1 MPFRFLRRHD
11 NAIGLRVYPLLQ
23 LAYDTIHKEPAL
35 AGLRIRQALEE
46 IGRYR
51 LWTKH
56 GYPLR
61 EDDEPYHVHRQAHS
75 IYQRTSSLLHIE
87 TIDPFDDEMVRRTA
101 RLQLRRMHALAL
113 TLYPQRGVHFVPP
126 KALIEQDRQEGSDFE
141 GLQEEIDDLDDN
153 VSGEDEMFIQM
164 SDEEFEATKVTIT
177 QKINKNDSLAKW
189 ERTLLLFELDLAQ
202 VGWDLRKRQY
212 EDNISKDG
220 QRRIK
225 TLLASGRRQA
235 LPTIY
240 EYYRRRQESALNDF
254 FFERAYEESKS
265 LLEQFSAKENS
276 LSEINLTSLRN
287 PLRGRVLSTFGRIVA
302 IHAHSYEAV
311 GELDRARQLFSQAE
325 RELVDPEDRA
335 QQQLFIV
342 HTLLEKKRI
351 DPTSD
356 IDTEIDAHIDG
367 LDKHIERFIDG
378 TPTQDIVRIDLRI
391 VCRLKIA
398 MLRGEK
404 YNHLTRLSTRIAQE
418 VCDVENHLHH
428 PWEQVCGLVHAL
440 QPHNTPKE
448 IRAVLE
454 ECAKIPQ
461 DAKNSLLGLIA
472 RGYLLEGRYRRDGS
486 ISEKDQQA
494 FIQSLPADAKSWWDQ
509 YDIASRFVSRCAKDS
524 AGSPIDVFPFD
535 MA

>member
-1 MPFRFLRRHD
+1 MPFQFLQHHD

-51 LWTKH
+51 MWTKH

-61 EDDEPYHVHRQAHS
+61 DDDEPYHVHRQAHS
-75 IYQRTSSLLHIE
+75 IYQRISSLLHIE

-101 RLQLRRMHALAL
+101 RLQLRRMHALTL
-113 TLYPQRGVHFVPP
+113 SLYPKKGVHYIPP
-126 KALIEQDRQEGSDFE
+126 KGLIEQGQQEESDFE
-141 GLQEEIDDLDDN
+141 GLQEEIDDLDDI
-153 VSGEDEMFIQM
+153 VCGEDEMFIQISNEDFEKTS
-164 SDEEFEATKVTIT
+164 SDLT
-177 QKINKNDSLAKW
+177 QRIKQNKSLARW

-202 VGWDLRKRQY
+202 VGWDIRKMQY
-212 EDNISKDG
+212 EDNISTEV
-220 QRRIK
+220 QRRIE
-225 TLLASGRRQA
+225 TLLASGRPQT

-254 FFERAYEESKS
+254 FFEKAYEESKS
-265 LLEQFSAKENS
+265 LLDRFGPKESN
-276 LSEINLTSLRN
+276 LSELNLTTLRN

-302 IHAHSYEAV
+302 IHAHSYEAI

-325 RELVDPEDRA
+325 MELVDPEERA
-335 QQQLFIV
+335 QQNLFIIQ
-342 HTLLEKKRI
+342 TLLEKKRI
-351 DPTSD
+351 DPTCD
-356 IDTEIDAHIDG
+356 IDAEVEPYILD
-367 LDKHIERFIDG
+367 LDKHIERFIEG
-378 TPTQDIVRIDLRI
+378 TLVQDVVRIDIRI

-398 MLRGEK
+398 LLREEK
-404 YNHLTRLSTRIAQE
+404 YNNLTRLSTRIAEEIQS
-418 VCDVENHLHH
+418 VEEHLHH
-428 PWEQVCGLVHAL
+428 PWEQICGLIHAL

-461 DAKNSLLGLIA
+461 ESEESLLGLIA
-472 RGYLLEGRYRRDGS
+472 RGYLLEGQYRREGS
-486 ISEKDQQA
+486 INEKDQQA
-494 FIQSLPADAKSWWDQ
+494 FIQSLSSDAQSWWEQ
-509 YDIASRFVSRCAKDS
+509 YDMGSRFAQRCAKDTL
-524 AGSPIDVFPFD
+524 GSPIDVFPFD